1 MGEVGITP
9 IPAPET
15 DLDFG
20 VAWHYGDPHREQRLL
35 IVGEA
40 SVDLSHWGVVTV
52 TGVDRLAWLHSL
64 TTAFLDNLGP
74 NVSRIALILS
84 PHGHVE
90 QELHVTD
97 DGETTWL
104 ITPPNTSEALITYLN
119 SMRFMLRVDVTDV
132 SEEFAVVWE
141 PVHELDPNVTTWLTP
156 DEFAGIENAGDTY
169 VDKYV
174 AARPEPFLGRQ
185 VIVPRE
191 KLQDRLAQFPNRAGT
206 WAYNAIR
213 TAAAV
218 PQLAHET
225 DHKSLPH
232 ELGWIGSGVHLQKGC
247 YRGQE
252 TVARVYNLGKPPRRL
267 VLLHLDG
274 SDSDLPVHGDE
285 VTTTAGKVIGFIGT
299 PARHYEL
306 GPIATAVI
314 KRSTPIDETLHVM
327 HNGNVI
333 TANQELVISAS

>member
-1 MGEVGITP
+1 MHDAGLGELLGLNHVFHCRPRAFDVGQDVVELQSLLRLRRIELEGEFRRRKREELQDARVEQDVLRGKHRRRAHRANHREDLVLLDHLLRRQHRALRIVTAVFHDQLDLAAVDAAFGVDLVE
-9 IPAPET
+9 IGRLRLADDAVGGRRSAVGHDAA

-35 IVGEA
+35 IAGEA

-52 TGVDRLAWLHSL
+52 TGVDRLSWLHSL

-156 DEFAGIENAGDTY
+156 RR
-169 VDKYV
+169 V
-174 AARPEPFLGRQ
+174 RR
-185 VIVPRE
+185 
-191 KLQDRLAQFPNRAGT
+191 NRKC
-206 WAYNAIR
+206 R
-213 TAAAV
+213 
-218 PQLAHET
+218 
-225 DHKSLPH
+225 
-232 ELGWIGSGVHLQKGC
+232 
-247 YRGQE
+247 
-252 TVARVYNLGKPPRRL
+252 
-267 VLLHLDG
+267 
-274 SDSDLPVHGDE
+274 
-285 VTTTAGKVIGFIGT
+285 
-299 PARHYEL
+299 
-306 GPIATAVI
+306 
-314 KRSTPIDETLHVM
+314 
-327 HNGNVI
+327 
-333 TANQELVISAS
+333 